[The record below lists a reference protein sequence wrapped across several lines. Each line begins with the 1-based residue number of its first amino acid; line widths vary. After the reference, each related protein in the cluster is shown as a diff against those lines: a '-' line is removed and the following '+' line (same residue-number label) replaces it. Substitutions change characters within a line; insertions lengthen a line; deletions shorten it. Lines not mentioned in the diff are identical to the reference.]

1 MMGLWATLGTFAL
14 LQAAPGLAGTVGEV
28 LLSRGFLVYFVLYA
42 VLGYV
47 LYAAMFAGIGAFCET
62 PREANTLL
70 TPVVLLATVPIL
82 FMSLAVRDPGSP
94 LLQILS
100 WIPPFT
106 PFLMLARAGSE
117 VAWWE
122 IAGTL
127 LLMLVTTAFVV
138 QLSGR
143 AFRAGAL
150 SSGPVDLKGLM
161 TRLMR
166 RRA

>member
-1 MMGLWATLGTFAL
+1 MCCTPPCSPAS
-14 LQAAPGLAGTVGEV
+14 APSA
-28 LLSRGFLVYFVLYA
+28 RR
-42 VLGYV
+42 
-47 LYAAMFAGIGAFCET
+47 

-70 TPVVLLATVPIL
+70 TPVILLATVPIL
-82 FMSLAVRDPGSP
+82 FMSLAIRDPGSP

-127 LLMLVTTAFVV
+127 LLMLVTTA
-138 QLSGR
+138 SW
-143 AFRAGAL
+143 
-150 SSGPVDLKGLM
+150 SSSPAAPSAPAPSAPAPS
-161 TRLMR
+161 T
-166 RRA
+166 